1 METQYKLYPL
11 LLSRIFL
18 MKVWGSNSIRWAMK
32 REIDDLPRI
41 GELWETYDGDNGS
54 VITNGKYRL
63 RSLSEMVQEFQQALL
78 GDRLKE
84 YVNRPFPL
92 LIKYLFP
99 SQALSVQVHPDDE
112 YAMKHE
118 NSNGKEEMWVVLEA
132 KPESF
137 IIVGWKE
144 GLTKQDITAS
154 IADRKFND
162 IMNVVHP
169 EPGQVFYIPP
179 GSIHALGPGL
189 TILEIQQNSDITYR
203 IYDWDRPDES
213 GKFRDLH
220 IEKALQVLDF
230 THTPQYHISPL
241 VVNHGGGDC
250 RFLCACSHFAAC
262 MWDIR
267 AKIEMESDRGAFWIF
282 NVISGSGKIVRG
294 YSWDDQ
300 PLEQGDTVVIP
311 AHMGPFTV
319 EPSDFSMRIVKSWLP
334 DLFNDIISPLRQ
346 AGFCDSDIIGL
357 GGYKAK
363 NDIKSALQV

>member
-1 METQYKLYPL
+1 METRRELYPL
-11 LLSRIFL
+11 FLSRIFL

-32 REIDDLPRI
+32 REIADLPRI

-54 VITNGKYRL
+54 VITNGKYKL
-63 RSLSEMVQEFQQALL
+63 WPLSEMVQEFQEALL

-99 SQALSVQVHPDDE
+99 SQALSVQVHPDDK
-112 YAMKHE
+112 YALEHE

-144 GLTKQDITAS
+144 GLTKQNIVDS
-154 IADRKFND
+154 ISDHKFQD
-162 IMNVVHP
+162 TMNRVHP

-179 GSIHALGPGL
+179 GSVHALGPGL

-220 IEKALQVLDF
+220 IDKALEVLDF
-230 THTPQYHISPL
+230 TYTPQYSVSSL
-241 VVNHGGGDC
+241 VVNQGKSDC
-250 RFLCACSHFAAC
+250 RFLCACRHFAAC

-267 AKIEMESDRGAFWIF
+267 AKLEMESDRGSFWVF
-282 NVISGSGKIVRG
+282 NVISGSGKILSG
-294 YSWDDQ
+294 NLQDNQS
-300 PLEQGDTVVIP
+300 LEQGDTVVIP
-311 AHMGPFTV
+311 AHMGAFTI
-319 EPSDFSMRIVKSWLP
+319 EPADDSLKIVKSWVP
-334 DLFNDIISPLRQ
+334 DLLGDIISPLRK
-346 AGFCDSDIIGL
+346 AGFSDSDIIGL
-357 GGYKAK
+357 GGSKIK
-363 NDIKSALQV
+363 NDIKSFL